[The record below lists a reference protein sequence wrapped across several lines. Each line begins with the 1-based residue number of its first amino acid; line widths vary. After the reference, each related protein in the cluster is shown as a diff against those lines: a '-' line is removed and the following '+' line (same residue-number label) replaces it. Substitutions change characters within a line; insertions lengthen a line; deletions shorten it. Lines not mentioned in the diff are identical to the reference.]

1 MVPGLIDPNNEITQP
16 MEIKWSSSVQT
27 SEQNTFT
34 VDLVNGPSGY
44 NFQFDEYVYQ
54 ERGVYTDSYRIL
66 DWFLKRKEP
75 VNSLNKLSVGFF
87 FYSADGPE
95 EPSWKSFSP
104 SGSDVGGEGY
114 VFINYYGFD
123 QELVWWLFYSGIVLN
138 LTSFLSLP
146 LATIPMI
153 YLMYYFLTQPE
164 TFR

>member
-1 MVPGLIDPNNEITQP
+1 MDIQ
-16 MEIKWSSSVQT
+16 WFAQT
-27 SEQNTFT
+27 SDQNKHT
-34 VDLVNGPSGY
+34 VDQVNGPSGQ
-44 NFQFDEYVYQ
+44 NFQPDVYVYQ
-54 ERGVYTDSYRIL
+54 ERVPYRSTYRTL
-66 DWFLKRKEP
+66 NWFMNRKEP
-75 VNSLNKLSVGFF
+75 VNALNKLSVGFF
-87 FYSADGPE
+87 FYSADGSQ

-153 YLMYYFLTQPE
+153 YLMFYFLTQPE